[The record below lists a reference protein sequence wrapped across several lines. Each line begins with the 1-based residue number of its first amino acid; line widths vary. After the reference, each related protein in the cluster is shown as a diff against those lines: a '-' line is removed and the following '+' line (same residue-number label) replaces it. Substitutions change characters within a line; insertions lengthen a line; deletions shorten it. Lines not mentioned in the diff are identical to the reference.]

1 MQRSRSLVILAVVG
15 VFVGGCA
22 GSSGQKAASSAD
34 AEAPVVEAD
43 APPADKALPADA
55 DAAPP
60 EAEAVPSDPGNSPDA
75 TPSGPSGGVSQAGT
89 EIQSKVIALDFGT
102 VDVKPRILQAEP
114 PAYPRTAREAKVEGR
129 VLLGIEID
137 TQGHPQKVTVRR
149 SVMML
154 DEAAVEAAWE
164 WRFTPA
170 LRDGRPIP
178 VKIEIPFDFKL
189 R

>member
-1 MQRSRSLVILAVVG
+1 MVQHLRSLVILAVVG

-22 GSSGQKAASSAD
+22 GSSGQ
-34 AEAPVVEAD
+34 EVGG
-43 APPADKALPADA
+43 PADA
-55 DAAPP
+55 DPPPVEAVTPPADADPAPP
-60 EAEAVPSDPGNSPDA
+60 EAEAVPSDPVTSPE
-75 TPSGPSGGVSQAGT
+75 TMPSKPTGGVSLAGT
-89 EIQSKVIALDFGT
+89 EVQSKVIALDYGS
-102 VDVKPRILQAEP
+102 VDVRPRVLNAES

-129 VLLGIEID
+129 VLVGVEID

-170 LRDGRPIP
+170 LRDGKPIP